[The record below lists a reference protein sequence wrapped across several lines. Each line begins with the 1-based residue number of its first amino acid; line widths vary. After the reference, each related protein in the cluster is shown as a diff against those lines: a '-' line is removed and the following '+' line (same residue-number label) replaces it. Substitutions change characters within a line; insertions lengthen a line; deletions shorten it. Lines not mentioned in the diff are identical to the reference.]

1 VRTWSNETFLNP
13 KEREDTRM
21 YPSSSSLRSKV
32 IFVAAV
38 NTAASLVFPLLMWSL
53 GTDSGAA
60 LRHDFAISF
69 LYSQVIGTL
78 GQILFHRFWKRAS
91 QMKPLGEWISITM
104 FFIAIGTAG
113 AFLSES
119 IELALGW
126 VSLAKFWTRF
136 AEVVKV
142 CAVLTVQFG
151 VARRVYVSLLS
162 RLERTTLELRERE
175 LAEQRAMNLVTEARL
190 AALES
195 KVQPHF
201 LFNALNSIA
210 SLIQE
215 DPQRAERLLGRLAAL
230 LRFSLESHNG
240 GLVALRKEMKIVTD
254 YLEIEQARLG
264 ARLKY
269 EVHVPEDL
277 LDIAVPPLSV
287 QTLVENSIKHAIAP
301 VRAGGQ
307 VQVSAECL
315 DRFLDIRVTDTGP
328 GVRVDHLPVN
338 HGLSNLQARLVHI
351 FGDQAKLT
359 AASNSG
365 TSTIQITVPRATS
378 HARISG

>member
-1 VRTWSNETFLNP
+1 
-13 KEREDTRM
+13 M
-21 YPSSSSLRSKV
+21 YSPASLRSKV
-32 IFVAAV
+32 IVVATV

-53 GTDSGAA
+53 GTDSGAE

-78 GQILFHRFWKRAS
+78 GQILFHRFWKQAS
-91 QMKPLGEWISITM
+91 QMRAVAEWIAITL
-104 FFIAIGTAG
+104 FFIGVGTAG

-126 VSLAKFWTRF
+126 VSPAQFWARF
-136 AEVVKV
+136 LKVVKV

-151 VARRVYVSLLS
+151 IGRRVYVSLRS
-162 RLERTTLELRERE
+162 RLERTTLELREKE
-175 LAEQRAMNLVTEARL
+175 LAEQKAMNLITEARF

-210 SLIQE
+210 SLTQE
-215 DPQRAERLLGRLAAL
+215 DPQRAEQLLGRLASL

-240 GLVALRKEMKIVTD
+240 GLVDLRREMKIVTD

-264 ARLKY
+264 DRLKY
-269 EVHVPEDL
+269 EVHVPDDL

-301 VRAGGQ
+301 VRAGGH

-328 GVRVDHLPVN
+328 GVRVDHLPAN
-338 HGLSNLQARLVHI
+338 HGLSNLQARLGHI

-359 AASNSG
+359 AAMNHG